1 MVLLLN
7 PVSNEH
13 PSCPSEEADFC
24 PLVLI
29 LFYFIFFGHYP
40 ELMAIGEGGN
50 VDRPVIL
57 NSFPFT
63 LRWLFLIKIRGVYT
77 SLVMPHKPIPIL
89 LSFINK
95 ALKALPS
102 QGISHMGLQLP

>member
-1 MVLLLN
+1 
-7 PVSNEH
+7 
-13 PSCPSEEADFC
+13 
-24 PLVLI
+24 
-29 LFYFIFFGHYP
+29 
-40 ELMAIGEGGN
+40 MAIGEGGN

-102 QGISHMGLQLP
+102 QGISHMGLKLP

>member
-29 LFYFIFFGHYP
+29 FFFFFGHYP